1 MNILIIESC
10 ERKKDKI
17 HQTCIVHVRNSIII
31 RDYLQCDMLAHMS
44 EIPEYLDKKYDAI
57 ICAYASP
64 YMKYNAYMEV
74 LNNNPQ
80 AKLFWLVNDHDV
92 EDNILLRKWSHENER
107 TYDMICNNAREG
119 YRGWILRKKS
129 GGKLLN
135 DWIKNWYTL
144 NLNTLIFD
152 EKEYQNSNVPK
163 EGIIYYGTFRK
174 YRIKDMLDYNG
185 LDYTL
190 SASKKNHVKFK
201 DAGVVASFEDK
212 LDWEYQTKT
221 QVFFDK
227 HLKDYKYSLYF
238 EDVHTHDNY
247 AFMAN
252 RFYEAIM
259 YNVLMLYDYRCMV
272 TISRCDYAIDDI
284 QIVHNAEEAANLI
297 YKLDNDP
304 KEYNRLLKIQQSN
317 VEKILRER
325 EDVLMGIKNILDD

>member
-1 MNILIIESC
+1 
-10 ERKKDKI
+10 
-17 HQTCIVHVRNSIII
+17 
-31 RDYLQCDMLAHMS
+31 MS
-44 EIPEYLDKKYDAI
+44 EIPLYLDQKYDAI

-64 YMKYNAYMEV
+64 YMKYNAYLEV

-80 AKLFWLVNDHDV
+80 AKMFWLVNDHDV

-107 TYDMICNNAREG
+107 TYDMICNNPREG

-135 DWIKNWYTL
+135 DWIAQWYTL
-144 NLNTLIFD
+144 NLNTLIFN
-152 EKEYQNSNVPK
+152 EKEYQNSNVEK
-163 EGIIYYGTFRK
+163 EGIIYYGTFCK

-190 SASKKNHVKFK
+190 SASKKNHLKFRE
-201 DAGVVASFEDK
+201 AGICATFEDK
-212 LDWEYQTKT
+212 LDWDYQTKT
-221 QVFFDK
+221 QVIFDK

-259 YNVLMLYDYRCMV
+259 YNVLMLYDYRCIV
-272 TISRCDYAIDDI
+272 TIDKSDYIIDNK
-284 QIVHNAEEAANLI
+284 QIIHNAEEAIAI
-297 YKLDNDP
+297 VYKLDNDP
-304 KEYNRLLKIQQSN
+304 KEYKRLLEIQQSN
-317 VEKILRER
+317 VIKILSEK
-325 EDVLMGIKNILDD
+325 EEVLGSIKQTIGK